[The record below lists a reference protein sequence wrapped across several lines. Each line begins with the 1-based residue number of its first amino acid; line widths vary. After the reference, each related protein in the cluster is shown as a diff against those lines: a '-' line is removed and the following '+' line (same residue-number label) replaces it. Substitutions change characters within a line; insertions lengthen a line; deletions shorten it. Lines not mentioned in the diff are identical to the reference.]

1 MQFLRNPEF
10 VKLFLKKIF
19 NFMQCPCG
27 INTTDINH
35 MKLINMFVVIQLA
48 IFAPLGYVSAQSGRV
63 VQTKVANGLLEGTTT
78 ASGVTTFKGVP
89 FAKPPLGDLR
99 WKAPQPAENWS
110 GVRKADQFAKSPMQ
124 ARVFGD
130 MMFRSNGTSEDCLYL
145 NVWTPAKNMQEKLPV
160 LVYFYGGGYVA
171 GDGSEGRYDGEAM
184 AKTGIVSLTVNY
196 RLGVFGFM
204 AHPELSKESAY
215 KGSGNYG
222 LLDQYAALKWVR
234 ENIAAFGGDPN
245 RVTIAGESA
254 GSISVSAQMAS
265 PLSKGLIAGA
275 IGESGAMIK
284 PTLAPLPLEQAEKN
298 GLAFAEKVKA
308 GTLAELR
315 AISAEEL
322 LKAASGPNGFRTA
335 ATIDGYFLPKTLN
348 EIFAAGEQAK
358 VPLLAGWNS
367 AEMSYQAFMRSEK
380 PTPEGFV
387 KRVREEYP
395 ELSEKVLQLYPGST
409 EAEVVKSATALA
421 GDRFIAY
428 STWKWLDL
436 HARTGGKPA
445 YRYLFS
451 KSKPPMTSD
460 FAYATTGLAGG
471 VTKSA
476 DKKTAAPPVP
486 QPVSEGAPHA
496 FEIEY
501 AMGNLD
507 KNPVYAWKPED
518 HKISKTML
526 TYFSNFIKTG
536 DPNGAGLPKWS
547 PISSSGESSYMN
559 IGLKTQS
566 EKATDTERY
575 RFIDQVNSK

>member
-1 MQFLRNPEF
+1 
-10 VKLFLKKIF
+10 
-19 NFMQCPCG
+19 
-27 INTTDINH
+27 
-35 MKLINMFVVIQLA
+35 MFIQLA
-48 IFAPLGYVSAQSGRV
+48 IVGPLGFANAQSGKT
-63 VQTKVANGLLEGTTT
+63 VQTKVANGLLEGTTE
-78 ASGVTTFKGVP
+78 ASGVKSFKGVP
-89 FAKPPLGDLR
+89 FAKPPVGELR

-110 GVRKADQFAKSPMQ
+110 GVKKADQFSKSPMQ

-130 MMFRSNGTSEDCLYL
+130 MMFRSPGTGEDCLYL
-145 NVWTPAKNMQEKLPV
+145 NVWTPAKTMKEKLPV

-184 AKTGIVSLTVNY
+184 AKTGIVSLTINY

-204 AHPELSKESAY
+204 AHPELSRETSY

-284 PTLAPLPLEQAEKN
+284 PTLAPLTSEEAEKN

-308 GTLAELR
+308 GSLAELR
-315 AISAEEL
+315 ALSAEEL
-322 LKAASGPNGFRTA
+322 LKVASGPNGFRTA

-348 EIFAAGEQAK
+348 EIFEAGEQAK

-367 AEMSYQAFMRSEK
+367 AEMPYQAFMRAEK
-380 PTPEGFV
+380 PTPEAYA
-387 KRVREEYP
+387 KRVKEDFP
-395 ELSEKVLQLYPGST
+395 EQAEQVLKLYPGSN
-409 EAEVVKSATALA
+409 EAEVIKSATALA
-421 GDRFIAY
+421 SDRFIAY

-436 HARTGGKPA
+436 HAKTAAKPT

-451 KSKPPMTSD
+451 KSKPPMTKD
-460 FAYATTGLAGG
+460 FANATTGLAGG
-471 VTKSA
+471 VTKA
-476 DKKTAAPPVP
+476 DDQKAPAPAAPIS
-486 QPVSEGAPHA
+486 QGAPHA

-507 KNPVYAWKPED
+507 KNPVYAWTQED
-518 HKISKTML
+518 HQISKTML

-536 DPNGAGLPKWS
+536 DPNGSGLPKWA
-547 PISSSGESSYMN
+547 PISKPESATFMN
-559 IGLKTQS
+559 IGPKTQS
-566 EKATDTERY
+566 EKATDLERY
-575 RFIDQVNSK
+575 RFMDQLYSK

>member
-1 MQFLRNPEF
+1 M
-10 VKLFLKKIF
+10 
-19 NFMQCPCG
+19 
-27 INTTDINH
+27 
-35 MKLINMFVVIQLA
+35 VIQLA
-48 IFAPLGYVSAQSGRV
+48 VAVPLGFVNAQSGKA
-63 VQTKVANGLLEGTTT
+63 VQAKVANGLLEGVTE
-78 ASGVTTFKGVP
+78 ASGVKSFKGVP
-89 FAKPPLGDLR
+89 FAKPPVGDLR
-99 WKAPQPAENWS
+99 WKAPQPAANWS
-110 GVRKADQFAKSPMQ
+110 GVKKADKFSKSPMQ

-130 MMFRSNGTSEDCLYL
+130 MMFRSPGTGEDCLYL
-145 NVWTPAKNMQEKLPV
+145 NVWTPAKTMKEKLPV

-184 AKTGIVSLTVNY
+184 AKTGVVSLTVNY

-204 AHPELSKESAY
+204 AHPELSNETSY

-222 LLDQYAALKWVR
+222 LLDQHAALKWVR

-284 PTLAPLPLEQAEKN
+284 PTLAPLSLEEAEKN
-298 GLAFAEKVKA
+298 GTAFAEKLKA
-308 GTLAELR
+308 GSLADLR
-315 AISAEEL
+315 SMSAEDL
-322 LKAASGPNGFRTA
+322 LKAASAPNGFRTA

-367 AEMSYQAFMRSEK
+367 AEIPYQAFMRAE
-380 PTPEGFV
+380 PATPEAYA
-387 KRVREEYP
+387 KRVKEDFP
-395 ELSEKVLQLYPGST
+395 DQAELVLKLYPGT
-409 EAEVVKSATALA
+409 NAAEVVKSATALA
-421 GDRFIAY
+421 SDRFIAY

-436 HARTGGKPA
+436 HAKTGGKPT

-451 KSKPPMTSD
+451 KSKPPMTKEFSN
-460 FAYATTGLAGG
+460 ATTGLAGG
-471 VTKSA
+471 VTKSDEQKA
-476 DKKTAAPPVP
+476 SAPAPAP
-486 QPVSEGAPHA
+486 ASEGAPHA

-507 KNPVYAWKPED
+507 KNPVYAWTAED
-518 HKISKTML
+518 HQISKTML

-536 DPNGAGLPKWS
+536 NPNGSGLPKWTAIPS
-547 PISSSGESSYMN
+547 PEQASFMN
-559 IGLKTQS
+559 IGLQTQS
-566 EKATDTERY
+566 EKATDLERY
-575 RFIDQVNSK
+575 RFLDELYSK